1 MRMAKRKAR
10 PQGARMTSRKPY
22 PTQEAKLLPHL
33 AEPIDAYTLAD
44 RVGTTFTGCESAL
57 KAMLRR
63 GLVRKIVRREK
74 GGFLAHHWV
83 RV

>member
-1 MRMAKRKAR
+1 
-10 PQGARMTSRKPY
+10 MTDRTRQPRETIA
-22 PTQEAKLLPHL
+22 PKLLPHL
-33 AEPIDAYTLAD
+33 AEPIDAYTLAE

-63 GLVRKIVRREK
+63 GLVRKIVRRK
-74 GGFLAHHWV
+74 GREFLPHHWV